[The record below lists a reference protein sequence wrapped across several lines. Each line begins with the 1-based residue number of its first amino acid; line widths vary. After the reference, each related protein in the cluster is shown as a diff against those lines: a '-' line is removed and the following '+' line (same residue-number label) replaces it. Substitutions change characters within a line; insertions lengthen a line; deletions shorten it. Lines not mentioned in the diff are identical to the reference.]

1 MQEPSFGDWPDH
13 GARSPVTVT
22 LRRAEPADAELLAG
36 WRSEP
41 SAGRFQP
48 LRRLVVDEL
57 RARLA
62 AQPKIVDPGLAGD
75 VWFIIEANGRPV
87 GGLSLKDIQR
97 EHGVGA
103 TGYTIGER
111 YRGRGFATAAVRA
124 LAALALSPGGADLWR
139 LEAIAAVGNMAS
151 RRVLEKV
158 GFRCEGIA
166 RSYLVIGGE
175 RVDHARYA
183 LLRSEW
189 EARGTGAK
197 AGE

>member
-1 MQEPSFGDWPDH
+1 MQGPSFDDWRDEGD
-13 GARSPVTVT
+13 RSPVA
-22 LRRAEPADAELLAG
+22 LRRAEPADAELFVG

-41 SAGRFQP
+41 SAGRFLP
-48 LRRLVVDEL
+48 PRRLGVDEL

-62 AQPKIVDPGLAGD
+62 AQPKIVDPELAGN
-75 VWFIIEANGRPV
+75 VWFIVEANGRPV
-87 GGLSLKDIQR
+87 GGMSLKDIQR

-103 TGYTIGER
+103 IGYTIGER
-111 YRGRGFATAAVRA
+111 YRGRGYATAAVRA
-124 LAALALSPGGADLWR
+124 LAALVLSPGAADLWR
-139 LEAIAAVGNMAS
+139 LEAVAAVENIAS
-151 RRVLEKV
+151 RRVLEKA

-183 LLRSEW
+183 LLRPEW
-189 EARGTGAK
+189 EEHGTGVK